1 MALQL
6 RGKTQIREASISLS
20 KMVHVESQ
28 TIMGRHQGD
37 QDGIDGVM
45 RPLSA
50 QETRQVLELDVDN
63 NVQFAS
69 VTAGTIT
76 ASQNLVSSGS
86 LEVQGITTLHGSLN
100 ANGTGNSLQDLTIS
114 DTLDV
119 TGLSSL
125 DGGANVTGQTETDS
139 LLVTGT
145 SQFNQDVVMGAD
157 LSVSGQS
164 TFGSLVVSGKLQHNG
179 TDESTSFSSSFVQ
192 ISGGSIDNTAIGQT
206 TPAAGKFT
214 SLDVDGDL
222 TVGGDLTVQ
231 GTLTSLETNN
241 TVIKDP
247 LIHLGKDNN
256 SNDDDLGFVAGYDLD
271 TNGDGY
277 YAGLIRDSSDGV
289 FRLFSTDENL
299 SETNQVTIDI
309 DNSNYN
315 YSKGTL
321 IADVEGDITFETPVT
336 ISLSGDVSGSDIL
349 YGSQNGDISIPVTIG
364 QGAVEFSHVNFVID
378 EGDMSSDS
386 SNHVP
391 TQQSVKTYVDN
402 QIASGGYDSADLE
415 SKDMLMAYEDQNG
428 DVSFVKVKEVYD
440 FIQVDIQD
448 EGNNFV
454 DITITEEV
462 DEQFDELSSV
472 YLNGQKLRYESDPNA
487 DLSLSSTNDYR
498 FSSDTSG
505 EMKRLHISAGTLSE
519 NDELEIRYIV
529 LS

>member
-28 TIMGRHQGD
+28 TIMGRHQSD

-50 QETRQVLELDVDN
+50 QETRQVLELDVN
-63 NVQFAS
+63 NDVQFAS

-76 ASQNLVSSGS
+76 ASQKLVSSGS
-86 LEVQGITTLHGSLN
+86 LEVQGTTTLQGSLL

-125 DGGANVTGQTETDS
+125 NGGANVTGQTETDS

-157 LSVSGQS
+157 LTVSGQS
-164 TFGSLVVSGKLQHNG
+164 TFSSLTVSGRFQHNG
-179 TDESTSFSSSFVQ
+179 TDESTSFSSSFVE
-192 ISGGSIDNTAIGQT
+192 ISGGSIDNTAIGQQN
-206 TPAAGKFT
+206 PAAGKFT
-214 SLDVDGDL
+214 SLDVSGDL

-256 SNDDDLGFVAGYDLD
+256 SNTDDLGFVAGYNLD
-271 TNGDGY
+271 SNGDGY
-277 YAGLIRDSSDGV
+277 YAGLVRDSSDGV
-289 FRLFSTDENL
+289 FRLFSTGENL
-299 SETNQVTIDI
+299 SETNVVDV
-309 DNSNYN
+309 SHAN

-321 IADVEGDITFETPVT
+321 VADVEGDITFETPVT

-349 YGSQNGDISIPVTIG
+349 YGSQNGDLSIDVTIG

-378 EGDMSSDS
+378 EGDMSSNS

-402 QIASGGYDSADLE
+402 QIALGGYDAADLE
-415 SKDMLMAYEDQNG
+415 SKDILMAYEDQNG

-440 FIQVDIQD
+440 FILVDILD
-448 EGNNFV
+448 EGNDYV
-454 DITITEEV
+454 DITLTEEV

-472 YLNGQKLRYESDPNA
+472 FLNGQKLRFESDPNA

-498 FSSDTSG
+498 FSLDSSG
-505 EMKRLHISAGTLSE
+505 ENKRLHISAGTLSE

>member
-28 TIMGRHQGD
+28 TIMGRHQSD

-50 QETRQVLELDVDN
+50 AEARQVVELDVN
-63 NVQFAS
+63 NDVQFAS

-76 ASQNLVSSGS
+76 ASQDLVSNGS
-86 LEVQGITTLHGSLN
+86 LTVGGITTLNGSLQ
-100 ANGTGNSLQDLTIS
+100 ANGTGNSLQDLTVS
-114 DTLDV
+114 DTLTV
-119 TGLSSL
+119 TNLSSL
-125 DGGANVTGQTETDS
+125 NGGATVTGATETDT
-139 LLVTGT
+139 LLVTST
-145 SQFNQDVVMGAD
+145 SQFNEGVTVGAD

-179 TDESTSFSSSFVQ
+179 TDESTSFSSSFVE
-192 ISGGSIDNTAIGQT
+192 ISGGSIDNTAIGQQN
-206 TPAAGKFT
+206 PAAAKFT
-214 SLDVDGDL
+214 SLEASGDL
-222 TVGGDLTVQ
+222 TVGGDLTVN

-241 TVIKDP
+241 LVIKDP

-256 SNDDDLGFVAGYDLD
+256 SNTDDLGFVAGYNLD
-271 TNGDGY
+271 SNGDGY
-277 YAGLIRDSSDGV
+277 YAGLVRDSSDGV

-299 SETNQVTIDI
+299 SETNQVTVDI
-309 DNSNYN
+309 ANSSYN

-321 IADVEGDITFETPVT
+321 VADVEGDITFETPVT

-349 YGSQNGDISIPVTIG
+349 YGSQNGDLSIDVTIG
-364 QGAVEFSHVNFVID
+364 AGAVEFSMLACSID
-378 EGDMSSDS
+378 ENDMSSDS
-386 SNHVP
+386 DQHIP
-391 TQQSVKTYVDN
+391 TQQSVKAYVDS
-402 QIASGGYDSADLE
+402 QVAAGGYSSAELE
-415 SKDMLMAYEDQNG
+415 SKDMLMAYPDQNG
-428 DVSFVKVKEVYD
+428 DLSFVKVKEVHD
-440 FIQVDIQD
+440 FIQVDILD

-454 DITITEEV
+454 DITLTEEV
-462 DEQFDELSSV
+462 DSELVELSSV
-472 YLNGQKLRYESDPNA
+472 YLNGQKLRYESNPNA